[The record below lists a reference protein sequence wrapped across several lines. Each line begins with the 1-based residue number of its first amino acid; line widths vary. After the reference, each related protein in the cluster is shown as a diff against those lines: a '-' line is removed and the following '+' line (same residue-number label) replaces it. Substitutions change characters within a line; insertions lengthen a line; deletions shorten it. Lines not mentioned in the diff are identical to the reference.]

1 MLLAVVPSVMA
12 GSAKAA
18 FLCGVGVEGNCAQ
31 MVEITPL
38 DVDLHLSDIVD
49 LAEEYLSW
57 IAGEVQ
63 ERYAIDAVAHGRDC

>member
-1 MLLAVVPSVMA
+1 M
-12 GSAKAA
+12 
-18 FLCGVGVEGNCAQ
+18 GVEGNCAQ

-63 ERYAIDAVAHGRDC
+63 ERYAIDAVAHGREC